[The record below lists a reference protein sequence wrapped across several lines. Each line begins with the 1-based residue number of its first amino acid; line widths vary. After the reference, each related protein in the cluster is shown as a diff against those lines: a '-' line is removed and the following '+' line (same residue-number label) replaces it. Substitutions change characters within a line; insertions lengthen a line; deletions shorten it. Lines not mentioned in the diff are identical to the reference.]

1 MPTVVRTSNS
11 PYAWEI
17 GEAPLSEVANVEKMM
32 PMDFISEDGFGITQK
47 CKDYLYPLI
56 QGEAYPP
63 YKANGMPDYVTL
75 KLNGVPRKLAD
86 FEL

>member
-1 MPTVVRTSNS
+1 MYKRQ
-11 PYAWEI
+11 
-17 GEAPLSEVANVEKMM
+17 
-32 PMDFISEDGFGITQK
+32 QK

-63 YKANGMPDYVTL
+63 YKDNGMPDYVTL
-75 KLNGVPRKLAD
+75 KLAGVGRKLAD